1 MKRLTTL
8 AAVAAIVALAAC
20 GSSSN
25 SSSSTSSAGG
35 GTSSSSSSSGN
46 TIQSNPANKAKTV
59 TIGSKNFAEE
69 FILGQIYAQALKA
82 AGYSVKTQLNLG
94 SEQIAYRALKSGQV
108 DAYPEYTGTAL
119 TSFFGK
125 KATEVPHDA
134 QAAYNEAKA
143 GFAKAGLTALPPTP
157 FTDSNGVG
165 MLKAKAQKLGITKL
179 SDLTAKGKSL
189 SFYGP
194 PECRQRPDCLLGL
207 QSIYN
212 IHFKKFVPVD
222 IGLLHKVL
230 DSGQADTAIVFTT
243 DGQLAQGKELLLQ
256 DDKKMFPPYNV
267 TLVFRNAA
275 LKKLGPDAQK
285 TIALVQKGLT
295 TEAMQEL
302 NSRVSIDKQTPAQVA
317 HDYLTESGY
326 LK

>member
-1 MKRLTTL
+1 MKRIGTL
-8 AAVAAIVALAAC
+8 ALIAAVMALAAC
-20 GSSSN
+20 GSSN
-25 SSSSTSSAGG
+25 KSSSSTSSASG
-35 GTSSSSSSSGN
+35 GTSSTSSSGT
-46 TIQSNPANKAKTV
+46 TIQSNPTNKAKTV
-59 TIGSKNFAEE
+59 TVGSKNFAEE

-82 AGYSVKTQLNLG
+82 AGYNVKTQLNLG
-94 SEQIAYRALKSGQV
+94 SEQIAYRAVKSGQV

-134 QAAYNEAKA
+134 TEAYNEAKA

-165 MLKAKAQKLGITKL
+165 MLKAKAQKLGVTKL
-179 SDLTAKGKSL
+179 SDLTSKGSSL

-207 QSIYN
+207 QSTYG

-230 DSGQADTAIVFTT
+230 DSGQADAAVVFTT

-256 DDKKMFPPYNV
+256 DDKHMFPPYNV
-267 TLVFRNAA
+267 TLVFRDAV
-275 LKKLGPDAQK
+275 LKKLGPDAEK

-317 HDYLTESGY
+317 HDYLKESGY
-326 LK
+326 IK